1 MYIELHQSLP
11 RHPKLVR
18 LASRLGVP
26 RVHAAGHLTFLW
38 LWCVDYAPKG
48 DVSKFGAPEIAAGA
62 EWDGDPG
69 AFVAALLETGW
80 LDVAGTIHDWEEYG
94 GKIRASREAD
104 AERKRVSR
112 ELKRLESENRRKAL
126 SAGTPTGVAQTTP
139 GNASD
144 LDGGPH
150 PGASAGRPPDVH
162 GMSAVEK
169 RREEKRIGEKINTGT
184 DHARDGVRVPIVQ
197 AGSMI
202 EVNPTIEEAKAFAE
216 RNGHTSE
223 CAEKWFLDCDARG
236 WVDRAGQPIVRWHS
250 SLLSYA
256 VQWRANAQ
264 RDSQRVKTG
273 ASTPPRA
280 PRPSSVDWSDP
291 KTAAL

>member
-26 RVHAAGHLTFLW
+26 RVQAAGHLTFLW

-69 AFVAALLETGW
+69 SFVAALLETGW
-80 LDVAGTIHDWEEYG
+80 LDEDGKVHDWEEYG

-126 SAGTPTGVAQTTP
+126 SAGTPPDVAQTTP

-150 PGASAGRPPDVH
+150 PGTSAGRLPDVH

-169 RREEKRIGEKINTGT
+169 SREEKSRGENIKTGT
-184 DHARDGVRVPIVQ
+184 DHAGEEAQGPVVPS
-197 AGSMI
+197 GSI
-202 EVNPTIEEAKAFAE
+202 AQVNPTMEEAKAFAD
-216 RNGHTSE
+216 RNGHPAE

-264 RDSQRVKTG
+264 RDSQRVKSG
-273 ASTPPRA
+273 AVTPPRA
-280 PRPSSVDWSDP
+280 SSVDWSDP